1 MKRNTRNTT
10 NLKTVDVA
18 IVGGRWSGLAM
29 AKEITTR
36 SGLNVVVLEKKLRP
50 DMQLLIVEGATHGRP
65 GDQQQHSSM
74 VVEAYA
80 VVTRITSMAFNPRLD
95 FQDYNRAGDLL

>member
-1 MKRNTRNTT
+1 MI
-10 NLKTVDVA
+10 NLKPVDVA

-65 GDQQQHSSM
+65 GDQ
-74 VVEAYA
+74 
-80 VVTRITSMAFNPRLD
+80 RGN
-95 FQDYNRAGDLL
+95 